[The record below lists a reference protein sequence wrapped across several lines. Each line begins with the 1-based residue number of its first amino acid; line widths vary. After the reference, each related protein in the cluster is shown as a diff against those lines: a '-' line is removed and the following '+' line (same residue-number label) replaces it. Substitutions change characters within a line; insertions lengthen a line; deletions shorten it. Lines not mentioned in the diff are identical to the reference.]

1 LKKLNLPIRP
11 LLSVATL
18 CLLPVALQAQTT
30 GPAAASVPSGA
41 SAPTTPPLPT
51 TPSQPVGSPYGG
63 YPTPVTTFQP
73 AGTQASSVSSDLTS
87 PAFQLRA
94 IAGVE
99 RESNALRQPSGGSS
113 DTAFIAGV
121 GLRADRRVGL
131 QRFRADLELNTYKYD
146 KQSDLDYSVFNYA
159 LAWDWSITPWKR
171 GVVSA
176 DRKQYREV
184 VTDPVALV
192 NRVGKRTERSEAVE
206 GIYEL
211 GAAWRVLAGL
221 SHTKASSSQPGS
233 WDASPSVQSARV
245 GVGYELASG
254 TSLYARHRRGDGEY
268 TDPTP
273 GASTGD
279 FRENETELVL
289 KWPVSGKTSLEAR
302 LGRLERDH
310 ETGTQRDFSGTVGG
324 AAVYWDVTGKTR
336 VIGGY
341 SRDLSA
347 TGLATGGHVVSDRFY
362 IGPVWKATAQ
372 IAVTARYDRVARDW
386 KDVPAG
392 SAEVGRNETIQML
405 SAGVEWEPRRWLA
418 VSTYVRGE
426 KQRSNVNTGY
436 RNTTIGAAVK
446 AFF

>member
-1 LKKLNLPIRP
+1 MPIRP
-11 LLSVATL
+11 LLSVASL

-30 GPAAASVPSGA
+30 GPAAASVPSGP
-41 SAPTTPPLPT
+41 STPTLPT

-63 YPTPVTTFQP
+63 YTAPVTTFQP
-73 AGTQASSVSSDLTS
+73 AGTQASAVSSDLSS

-99 RESNALRQPSGGSS
+99 HESNALRRPSGGDS
-113 DTAFIAGV
+113 DTAFIAGI

-131 QRFRADLELNTYKYD
+131 QRFRADLELNTYQYD

-159 LAWDWSITPWKR
+159 LAWDWSITPR
-171 GVVSA
+171 FHGVVSA

-206 GIYEL
+206 GIYEV
-211 GAAWRVLAGL
+211 GAAWRLLAGL
-221 SHTKASSSQPGS
+221 AQTKASSSEPNS
-233 WDASPSVQSARV
+233 WDASPSVRSARV

-254 TSLYARHRRGDGEY
+254 TSLYARYRRGDGEY
-268 TDPTP
+268 TDPAP
-273 GASTGD
+273 GASRGD
-279 FRENETELVL
+279 FREDETELVL
-289 KWPVSGKTSLEAR
+289 KWPVSGKTSVEAR

-310 ETGTQRDFSGTVGG
+310 DTGTQRDFSGAVGG
-324 AAVYWDVTGKTR
+324 AAVYWDITGKTR
-336 VIGGY
+336 LIGGY
-341 SRDLSA
+341 RRDLSA

-362 IGPVWKATAQ
+362 IGPVWKATSQ
-372 IAVTARYDRVARDW
+372 IAVTARYDFVDRDW
-386 KDVPAG
+386 RDVPAG
-392 SAEVGRNETIQML
+392 TVEVGRNETIQML
-405 SAGVEWEPRRWLA
+405 SAAIEWEPRRWLA

-426 KQRSNVNTGY
+426 KQKSNVNTGY